1 MYKVIVIDDEMLV
14 RRGIVMETD
23 WQVLNCVV
31 VAEAGNGIEGLEA
44 VRKYHPDLLICDIR
58 MPKMDGIEM
67 LKELRAEGNDV
78 SVIFLTA
85 YSEFSYAQ
93 SALKLLASDYLLK
106 PFGDGE
112 LEQAV
117 NNALEKRKRTQE
129 KLENSKEEP
138 LPELVLNKGDK
149 SKYVM
154 AAVDYISAHYGD
166 PELCVAEIAEHLG
179 ISEGHLSHTFKRET
193 DYTVAAYI
201 TRVRMRTAMKLLN
214 DCRNKVY
221 EVAEQVGYRDVAHFP
236 AALRG
241 LLVLLPLNTRIEAC
255 KTTKMHKRNDKIS
268 EKLYIVSEILK

>member
-23 WQVLNCVV
+23 WQALNCVV

-67 LKELRAEGNDV
+67 LKELRTEGNDV

-117 NNALEKRKRTQE
+117 SNALEKRKRTQE

-166 PELCVAEIAEHLG
+166 PELCVAQIAEHLG

-221 EVAEQVGYRDVAHFP
+221 EVAEQVGYRDVAHFSSSFK
-236 AALRG
+236 RM
-241 LLVLLPLNTRIEAC
+241 LVLLLLNTRIEAC
-255 KTTKMHKRNDKIS
+255 KTAKMHKRNDKIT